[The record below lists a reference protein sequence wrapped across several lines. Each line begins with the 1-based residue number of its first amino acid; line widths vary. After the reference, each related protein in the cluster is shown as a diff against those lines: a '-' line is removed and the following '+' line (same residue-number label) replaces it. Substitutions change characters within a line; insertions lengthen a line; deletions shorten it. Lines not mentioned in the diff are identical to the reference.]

1 MCCPAPSARDTDRTD
16 PFLAAPGNADGE
28 EVVAEGGGARLTRQ
42 AREGRSVLRWEWT
55 DGDKPASLAELLPAL
70 PSFLPGF
77 EDLLLDGS
85 GFTADGY
92 DRSLEDA
99 IEGLGLSGVLPLL
112 AQAYD
117 LDAELDRSAGVRLRV
132 LDPARV
138 YLRNANP
145 TRLSGLDD
153 FRLRFYHLEDLSS
166 DAEPLGLTRGM
177 AKLLAD
183 RLKELKPAEAFA
195 QNHRVM
201 VELAQRTAE
210 APERLSSKVAGLRLS
225 LRVAARTHAGKKREN
240 NEDSYLTLVS
250 GIEGIG
256 ESSALFAVADGM
268 GGHNAGEFAS
278 ALSLELLRFYSGL
291 WPLGRGTRMRGIPDL
306 IAEHLQNIHS
316 EIASVAASE
325 EGLEG
330 MGTTLTGL
338 FCTSQADI
346 MSDTALATVRSF
358 VFNVGDSRAFAV
370 NAVGL
375 RPLTRDHSFVQELL
389 DAGNITEEEA
399 QEHPQRN
406 VISQGLGAA
415 VELKPDVWPF
425 RLPLDAFAVICSDGL
440 TDLVRK
446 EELITLAARAG
457 NPDAL
462 ADEYINAAL
471 DAGGRDNVTVIVLMP
486 VLSTAD

>member
-1 MCCPAPSARDTDRTD
+1 MCCPAPSARDADRTD
-16 PFLAAPGNADGE
+16 PFLAAHIDANGE
-28 EVVAEGGGARLTRQ
+28 EVLEEGEDAKLTRLV
-42 AREGRSVLRWEWT
+42 REGRSVLRWVWT
-55 DGDKPASLAELLPAL
+55 KDEKPEHLAKLLPAL

-92 DRSLEDA
+92 DLSLEDA
-99 IEGLGLSGVLPLL
+99 AEGLGLSGVLPLL

-117 LDAELDRSAGVRLRV
+117 LDAEMDRSAGVRLGV
-132 LDPARV
+132 FDPSRV

-153 FRLRFYHLEDLSS
+153 FRLRFYHLEDLKP
-166 DAEPLGLTRGM
+166 DAEALGLTRRM
-177 AKLLAD
+177 AKLLAG
-183 RLKELKPAEAFA
+183 RLKELKPAKAFA

-201 VELAQRTAE
+201 LELARRTAE
-210 APERLSSKVAGLRLS
+210 APERLSGEVASLRLT
-225 LRVAARTHAGKKREN
+225 LETAARTHEGKKREN
-240 NEDSYLTLVS
+240 NEDAYLVLAS

-330 MGTTLTGL
+330 MGTTITGL
-338 FCTSQADI
+338 FCTSQSDI
-346 MSDTALATVRSF
+346 TRETALATVRSF
-358 VFNVGDSRAFAV
+358 VFNVGDSRTFAV
-370 NAVGL
+370 NAEGL
-375 RPLTRDHSFVQELL
+375 RPLARDHSLVQELL

-425 RLPLDAFAVICSDGL
+425 RLPLEAFIVLCSDGL

-446 EELITLAARAG
+446 DELVRLAAKADS
-457 NPDAL
+457 PAAL

-471 DAGGRDNVTVIVLMP
+471 DAGGRDNITVIVLKP
-486 VLSTAD
+486 VLSAE

>member
-1 MCCPAPSARDTDRTD
+1 MCCSAPFNRDTDRTD
-16 PFLAAPGNADGE
+16 PFLAAHIDANGE
-28 EVVAEGGGARLTRQ
+28 EVLEEGEGAKLTRLV
-42 AREGRSVLRWEWT
+42 REGRSVLRWVWT
-55 DGDKPASLAELLPAL
+55 KDEKPEHLAKLLPAL

-92 DRSLEDA
+92 ERSLEDA
-99 IEGLGLSGVLPLL
+99 GEWLGVSAALPLL

-117 LDAELDRSAGVRLRV
+117 LDAELDRNAGARLGQF
-132 LDPARV
+132 DPARV

-166 DAEPLGLTRGM
+166 DAEPLGLTGGT
-177 AKLLAD
+177 AKLLAG
-183 RLKELKPAEAFA
+183 RLKELKPAKAFA

-201 VELAQRTAE
+201 LELARRTAE
-210 APERLSSKVAGLRLS
+210 APERLGREVAALKLS
-225 LRVAARTHAGKKREN
+225 LQIATRTDMGKKREN
-240 NEDSYLTLVS
+240 NEDANLTLTS

-291 WPLGRGTRMRGIPDL
+291 WPLGRGTRTHGIPDL
-306 IAEHLQNIHS
+306 IAEHLQSIHS

-330 MGTTLTGL
+330 MGTTITGL

-346 MSDTALATVRSF
+346 TCETALATVRSF

-370 NAVGL
+370 NAGGL
-375 RPLTRDHSFVQELL
+375 RPLTRDHSLVQELL

-425 RLPLDAFAVICSDGL
+425 RLPLDAYLVICSDGL

-446 EELITLAARAG
+446 DELVALAAKVESPA
-457 NPDAL
+457 AL
-462 ADEYINAAL
+462 ADEYIDAAL
-471 DAGGRDNVTVIVLMP
+471 DAGGRDNITVIVLKP
-486 VLSTAD
+486 ILSAN